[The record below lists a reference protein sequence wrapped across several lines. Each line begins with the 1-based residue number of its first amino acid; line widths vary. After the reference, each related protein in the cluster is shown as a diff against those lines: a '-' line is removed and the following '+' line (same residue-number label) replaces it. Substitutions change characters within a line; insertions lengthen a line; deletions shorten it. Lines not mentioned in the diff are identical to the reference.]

1 MKMIEPAG
9 PSFEN
14 GRRELE
20 VGEIPEVEAL
30 SMGKSSKCWVFPCYP
45 CHVWLSEVNWQ
56 CINVSNTFQHHI
68 LLDVNPGLRSSPFE
82 RRFFGVVIICYL
94 NDLNGTPTIKQPGGL
109 LIRGWHWPKIGAPAL
124 PTSLD
129 GKRDMIACRICVYF
143 LRRATISSPGEV
155 ETTGWST
162 AGILFY
168 YWYKI
173 GHDRRM
179 RGLFIRFKLVPI
191 QYISLCVF
199 SFRIGEWMSPR
210 ANRAARTCFRIKI
223 VSWWWS
229 KSVFFLATWRWVHR
243 WILPV
248 CPGVVFVL
256 KGVSLVKMTG

>member
-1 MKMIEPAG
+1 
-9 PSFEN
+9 
-14 GRRELE
+14 
-20 VGEIPEVEAL
+20 
-30 SMGKSSKCWVFPCYP
+30 
-45 CHVWLSEVNWQ
+45 
-56 CINVSNTFQHHI
+56 
-68 LLDVNPGLRSSPFE
+68 
-82 RRFFGVVIICYL
+82 
-94 NDLNGTPTIKQPGGL
+94 
-109 LIRGWHWPKIGAPAL
+109 
-124 PTSLD
+124 
-129 GKRDMIACRICVYF
+129 
-143 LRRATISSPGEV
+143 
-155 ETTGWST
+155 
-162 AGILFY
+162 LFY

>member
-1 MKMIEPAG
+1 MP
-9 PSFEN
+9 
-14 GRRELE
+14 R
-20 VGEIPEVEAL
+20 
-30 SMGKSSKCWVFPCYP
+30 
-45 CHVWLSEVNWQ
+45 
-56 CINVSNTFQHHI
+56 
-68 LLDVNPGLRSSPFE
+68 
-82 RRFFGVVIICYL
+82 
-94 NDLNGTPTIKQPGGL
+94 
-109 LIRGWHWPKIGAPAL
+109 
-124 PTSLD
+124 SLD

-179 RGLFIRFKLVPI
+179 RGLFIRFKHVPR

-210 ANRAARTCFRIKI
+210 ANRAARTCFRIKK

-229 KSVFFLATWRWVHR
+229 KSVFFSPLGVGFTVDSPSLPGRRVRFERCFTCEDDRVTRWFY
-243 WILPV
+243 ILYHIILHPKKKSGGDSRICQNCLGRV
-248 CPGVVFVL
+248 
-256 KGVSLVKMTG
+256 